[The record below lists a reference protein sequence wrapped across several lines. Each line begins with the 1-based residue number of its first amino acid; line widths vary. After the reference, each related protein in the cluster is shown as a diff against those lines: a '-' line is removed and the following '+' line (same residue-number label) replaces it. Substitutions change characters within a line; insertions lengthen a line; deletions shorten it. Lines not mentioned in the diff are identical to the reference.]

1 MRLAGRRPRAY
12 RMRITAGAA
21 AIGLSC
27 WGLLVW
33 ADSRSAASLGHG
45 LLEVLGWSG
54 FVGSALAGLLLTS
67 DCISQE
73 RREGTLGL
81 LLLTDLRG
89 HDIAFGKL
97 AAKGIAPFY
106 CLLAMFPSLTVCVI
120 VGGVT
125 AGEVWRL
132 ALVLMNTLFVSLALT
147 ILTSTLCRQQRVAQA
162 GGLLA
167 ILVLILILP
176 GLGAVFTAPAGR
188 SLARSLSLLSPAASY
203 RLAFDQPFRGASG
216 W

>member
-1 MRLAGRRPRAY
+1 MNILPLVVHEMRLAGRRPGAY

-106 CLLAMFPSLTVCVI
+106 CLLAMFTSLTVCVI

-125 AGEVWRL
+125 AGEVGRL
-132 ALVLMNTLFVSLALT
+132 SLVLMNTLFFSLSVT
-147 ILTSTLCRQQRVAQA
+147 ILTSTFCRTQRAAQA
-162 GGLLA
+162 SALLA
-167 ILVLILILP
+167 IVLTIPALP
-176 GLGAVFTAPAGR
+176 LLGA
-188 SLARSLSLLSPAASY
+188 SLTGSSS
-203 RLAFDQPFRGASG
+203 
-216 W
+216 